1 MQIVAKGITNLTDAR
16 YFAAVGASWMG
27 FDLTPGS
34 KVSLQEVMAIAEWV
48 EGPRIFVDVRGLDE
62 NQITRIV
69 VELEPHGLLHSGA
82 TNSIANFEGEQISF
96 KSDLNNIKEEEEG
109 IIAFDVS
116 NDELDTLIGMTPE
129 ASEIWIATDL
139 GSVDTAKLKKLP
151 DKYALILSGGDE
163 LAIGVKDFDD
173 LDRIIEELAEVD

>member
-34 KVSLQEVMAIAEWV
+34 RVSLQEVIAIAEWV

-69 VELEPHGLLHSGA
+69 VELEPHGLLLDETA
-82 TNSIANFEGEQISF
+82 NSIANFAGKQINVE
-96 KSDLNNIKEEEEG
+96 SDLNNIRSRQGG
-109 IIAFDVS
+109 IIAFEVS
-116 NDELDTLIGMTPE
+116 NDELRTLVDITPE
-129 ASEIWIATDL
+129 TNELWITTDL
-139 GSVDTAKLKKLP
+139 GSVDIAQLKKLP
-151 DKYALILSGGDE
+151 DNCALVLSGGDE

-173 LDRIIEELAEVD
+173 LDRIIEELTETD